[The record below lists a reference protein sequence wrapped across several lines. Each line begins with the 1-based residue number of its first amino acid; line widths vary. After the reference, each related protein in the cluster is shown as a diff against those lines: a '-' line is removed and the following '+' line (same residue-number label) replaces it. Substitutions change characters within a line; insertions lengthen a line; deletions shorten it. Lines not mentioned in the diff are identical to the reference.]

1 VHFEAFTDGS
11 IAQVEDEAFKVRI
24 QGTDEVLD
32 VPVGVTILEA
42 LRNAGH
48 VVPSSCESGSC
59 GSCRTMLVSGDVDHR
74 DLVLTAGEYESNI
87 MVCVSRGRGGQVVI
101 EL

>member
-1 VHFEAFTDGS
+1 
-11 IAQVEDEAFKVRI
+11 
-24 QGTDEVLD
+24 
-32 VPVGVTILEA
+32 
-42 LRNAGH
+42 
-48 VVPSSCESGSC
+48 
-59 GSCRTMLVSGDVDHR
+59 MLVSGDVDHR